1 MSYLAKAALCATA
14 LCAPLLLGSISA
26 QAVPAG
32 SKSLPRFHG
41 TILVKR
47 ECIRYERDDEGVMR
61 CVEWAE
67 CGPTCADRW
76 RCYFEAARSGSGPAF
91 A

>member
-1 MSYLAKAALCATA
+1 MSPHAETKLCSFRGNKIMSYLAKAALCATA
-14 LCAPLLLGSISA
+14 LCAPLLFAPIGA

-32 SKSLPRFHG
+32 VKSLPRLHG
-41 TILVKR
+41 ATLVKR

-67 CGPTCADRW
+67 CGPNVC
-76 RCYFEAARSGSGPAF
+76 
-91 A
+91 